1 MITSKVAVD
10 HVGLSVPNLEQAID
24 FFVSAFGCKV
34 VFHAGPYD
42 DLGFTWPGDDGPE
55 NTTMRLAMLRMGDS
69 DNIEILEYTR
79 QDAPNDPPAPRVS
92 QPGGMHLCFYVED
105 IYEAEKELR
114 KRDDI
119 RWLNAVSKEEGGPLD
134 GLDWS
139 YFLTDWGLVI
149 ELIRWPEG
157 LPYEQSTSERL
168 VSPPWRHSHSHA

>member
-1 MITSKVAVD
+1 MIASKVAVD

-24 FFVSAFGCKV
+24 FFVSAFGCRV

-69 DNIEILEYTR
+69 DNIELLEYSR
-79 QDAPNDPPAPRVS
+79 RDAPKSDTPPRVS
-92 QPGGMHLCFYVED
+92 EPGGMHLCFYVED

-114 KRDDI
+114 KRSDI

-157 LPYEQSTSERL
+157 LPYEQSTTERL
-168 VSPPWRHSHSHA
+168 VSPPWRAHIH